1 MQRFETQSAAT
12 SALVARIIS
21 NEVDMF
27 MDGNIHALDQKSL
40 KQLEKDIEKIL

>member
-21 NEVDMF
+21 NEVDLF
-27 MDGNIHALDQKSL
+27 MEGNIHALD
-40 KQLEKDIEKIL
+40 